1 MANDTD
7 GKVKIYK
14 NPGRNMNADY
24 KPYVPQYQV
33 EGVEPKYHGAVA
45 PGNFTVARPAALPL
59 DNPRAKRSAIRQ
71 PYADVTESPI
81 GRGRGPVPNVGNNME
96 HTWSSVDG
104 DIVDDLSNDES
115 VEFVDPNHPMV
126 DNNDLMTPQA
136 LGGVELVEQIHTPPN
151 SAVFGFH
158 QNGINAS
165 DIPSP
170 FVPQS
175 VQFETVEEEID
186 EQSAGP
192 RRDPIDDSSS
202 LLSIVAD
209 LADESFLLLID
220 GTPLCS
226 GPKEEIEEQARALVF
241 GEHELCDGNPIPID
255 DIIILKRVKVKVGL
269 FLE

>member
-7 GKVKIYK
+7 GKIKVYK

-33 EGVEPKYHGAVA
+33 EGVEPKYHNGAVG
-45 PGNFTVARPAALPL
+45 PGNVTLARPSALPL
-59 DNPRAKRSAIRQ
+59 DNPRARRAPVRQ

-81 GRGRGPVPNVGNNME
+81 GRGPVPNVGNNME

-104 DIVDDLSNDES
+104 GIVDDFSDN
-115 VEFVDPNHPMV
+115 VDQDHAMV
-126 DNNDLMTPQA
+126 DNNDFVTPQA
-136 LGGVELVEQIHTPPN
+136 LGLQDSN
-151 SAVFGFH
+151 SAVVGFH

-175 VQFETVEEEID
+175 VQFETAEEEID

-192 RRDPIDDSSS
+192 RRQHTDETSD
-202 LLSIVAD
+202 LLSVVAD

>member
-104 DIVDDLSNDES
+104 DIVDDLSNDEG
-115 VEFVDPNHPMV
+115 VEFVDPNQTMI
-126 DNNDLMTPQA
+126 DNNDFVTPQA
-136 LGGVELVEQIHTPPN
+136 LGSVELVEHTPSN
-151 SAVFGFH
+151 GAVFGFH
-158 QNGINAS
+158 RNGINAS

-175 VQFETVEEEID
+175 VQFEMPEEDTTEKPG
-186 EQSAGP
+186 SAFEFNAEA
-192 RRDPIDDSSS
+192 RDGD
-202 LLSIVAD
+202 LLFIVAD
-209 LADESFLLLID
+209 LADETFLLIID